1 MASPFLTN
9 PFSLAPRNL
18 AQMINPLY
26 WLNSGTGQI
35 GLVNIS
41 GTASAKPELEANI
54 VENVATYGRQL
65 GRISDVVEAILSQSH
80 PEKWPPPQR
89 EAVSQFREMT
99 AKIAAVKAGFMAPTR
114 ENVEQLIAGINSLK
128 ETDKSEYVRITKE
141 LKEKL
146 FTDAVDKVEIGNDKP
161 RAAGGRSRI

>member
-18 AQMINPLY
+18 AQLINPLY
-26 WLNSGTGQI
+26 WMNSGTGQI

-41 GTASAKPELEANI
+41 GTASAKPELEAKI
-54 VENVATYGRQL
+54 VEDVATYGRQL
-65 GRISDVVEAILSQSH
+65 GRISDVVEAMLSRSH
-80 PEKWPPPQR
+80 PEQWPSPQR

-128 ETDKSEYVRITKE
+128 ETDKSEYTRITKE
-141 LKEKL
+141 LKDKL
-146 FTDAVDKVEIGNDKP
+146 FTDAVGKVQKEHDNS
-161 RAAGGRSRI
+161 RADRRK